1 MSTGNPP
8 KGSADWL
15 AEQDG
20 ADNTTPPAKGTQA
33 WTEQPPQPEP
43 APKGTEAWTEQHSGE
58 NAPAPTESKPTPQTD
73 VAPPADKGIGVS
85 PQNNA
90 DAVMGYDQQIA
101 ALQEAANKTKPE
113 TEEERKKRER
123 REKSKKIIA
132 AVGDGLMAL
141 SNLYFTTRGAPNM
154 YDHKTMSQQ
163 TPLQAQL
170 DKLKAEREANA
181 DKYLQY
187 SLKIGDLQNDRAK
200 TLREMEAEQ
209 ERRKLAR
216 EKAQREQEAHGWL
229 AALQPDKQREQAGK
243 ATKAEQEAVTA
254 KAEADNAPDLYKAK
268 VDTEKARGEA
278 QRASATASRA
288 SARDHDASAEEHR
301 TNARGRFQW
310 WDEDGNVHYAKTQEE
325 AITKARQHGTLDSE
339 EVTNTTSTESD
350 ATNRGKPVYVKDKDG
365 KPVVQTDKNGKPV
378 VGKDGKPVYV
388 KEKKTSSTTTS
399 KRVFYPGIRKKPA
412 ANKPAPTPTPKPA
425 AKPQP
430 KANGGKW
437 ASGLTL

>member
-20 ADNTTPPAKGTQA
+20 EDITPPAKGTQA
-33 WTEQPPQPEP
+33 MTEQPPQPEP
-43 APKGTEAWTEQHSGE
+43 APKGSEAWAEQNSGD

-73 VAPPADKGIGVS
+73 VAPPADKGVGVS

-101 ALQEAANKTKPE
+101 ALQEAANKIKPE
-113 TEEERKKRER
+113 TEEERKRRER
-123 REKSKKIIA
+123 KEKSKKIIA

-141 SNLYFTTRGAPNM
+141 SNLYFTTKGAPNM

-163 TPLQAQL
+163 TPLQVQL

-187 SLKIGDLQNDRAK
+187 SLRIGDAQNGRAK

-209 ERRKLAR
+209 ERAKLAR

-288 SARDHDASAEEHR
+288 SATDHYASARAHDRSNNNEFS
-301 TNARGRFQW
+301 A
-310 WDEDGNVHYAKTQEE
+310 WDENGREHKFRTAAAAEAFAK
-325 AITKARQHGTLDSE
+325 QHGTFEETDVTSTSETDSE
-339 EVTNTTSTESD
+339 T
-350 ATNRGKPVYVKDKDG
+350 
-365 KPVVQTDKNGKPV
+365 NGK
-378 VGKDGKPVYV
+378 
-388 KEKKTSSTTTS
+388 STTTYKKKS
-399 KRVFYPGIRKKPA
+399 GYAKRVVPD
-412 ANKPAPTPTPKPA
+412 NTPPSRRQRGNNDNTPP
-425 AKPQP
+425 
-430 KANGGKW
+430 
-437 ASGLTL
+437 SRRR

>member
-20 ADNTTPPAKGTQA
+20 ADTTPPAKGTQA
-33 WTEQPPQPEP
+33 MAEQPPQPEP
-43 APKGTEAWTEQHSGE
+43 APKGTQAWTEQNSGG
-58 NAPAPTESKPTPQTD
+58 NAPAPTESKPTPQSD
-73 VAPPADKGIGVS
+73 VALPADKGVGVS

-101 ALQEAANKTKPE
+101 ALQEAANKSKPE

-123 REKSKKIIA
+123 KEKSKKIIA

-216 EKAQREQEAHGWL
+216 EKADREQEAHGWL

-243 ATKAEQEAVTA
+243 AAKAEQEAVTA

-278 QRASATASRA
+278 QRASASASRA
-288 SARDHDASAEEHR
+288 SARDHDASAREHDR
-301 TNARGRFQW
+301 SNKNEFSA
-310 WDEDGNVHYAKTQEE
+310 WDENGREHKFRTKE
-325 AITKARQHGTLDSE
+325 AAEAFARQHGTFEETDVTSTSDTDSE
-339 EVTNTTSTESD
+339 TN
-350 ATNRGKPVYVKDKDG
+350 GH
-365 KPVVQTDKNGKPV
+365 
-378 VGKDGKPVYV
+378 
-388 KEKKTSSTTTS
+388 SSTKTTKKGGYP
-399 KRVFYPGIRKKPA
+399 KRVVPD
-412 ANKPAPTPTPKPA
+412 NTPPSRRGGGNDNTPP
-425 AKPQP
+425 
-430 KANGGKW
+430 
-437 ASGLTL
+437 SRRR

>member
-20 ADNTTPPAKGTQA
+20 ADTTPPAKGTQA
-33 WTEQPPQPEP
+33 WTDQPPQPEP
-43 APKGTEAWTEQHSGE
+43 APKGTQEWAEQNSGE
-58 NAPAPTESKPTPQTD
+58 NAPVTESKPTPQTD
-73 VAPPADKGIGVS
+73 VAPPADKGLGVS

-216 EKAQREQEAHGWL
+216 EKAQREQEEHGWL

-243 ATKAEQEAVTA
+243 ASKAEQEAVTA
-254 KAEADNAPDLYKAK
+254 KAEADNAPDLYKEK
-268 VDTEKARGEA
+268 VNTEKNRGKA
-278 QRASATASRA
+278 AA
-288 SARDHDASAEEHR
+288 ASAEASHASAVNSYASANEHN

-310 WDEDGNVHYAKTQEE
+310 WDEDGNMHYAKTQEE
-325 AITKARQHGTLDSE
+325 AVTKARQHGTLDS
-339 EVTNTTSTESD
+339 VTEDTTSSTDSD
-350 ATNRGKPVYVKDKDG
+350 VVHRGKVTGG
-365 KPVVQTDKNGKPV
+365 KKNSK
-378 VGKDGKPVYV
+378 
-388 KEKKTSSTTTS
+388 TTTS
-399 KRVFYPGIRKKPA
+399 KKVFYPGIRKKTA
-412 ANKPAPTPTPKPA
+412 ASKPTAQPSKPTPKPA
-425 AKPQP
+425 PKPSGGKQ
-430 KANGGKW
+430 GGKW

>member
-20 ADNTTPPAKGTQA
+20 ADTTPPAKGTQA

-73 VAPPADKGIGVS
+73 VAPPADKGLGVS

-216 EKAQREQEAHGWL
+216 EKAQREQEEHGWL

-243 ATKAEQEAVTA
+243 ASKAEQEAVTA

-288 SARDHDASAEEHR
+288 SARDHDASARAHDRSNNNEFS
-301 TNARGRFQW
+301 A
-310 WDEDGNVHYAKTQEE
+310 WDENGREHKFHSAAAAEAFAK
-325 AITKARQHGTLDSE
+325 QHGTFE
-339 EVTNTTSTESD
+339 ETDVTS
-350 ATNRGKPVYVKDKDG
+350 
-365 KPVVQTDKNGKPV
+365 
-378 VGKDGKPVYV
+378 
-388 KEKKTSSTTTS
+388 SSTTDSETNGKS
-399 KRVFYPGIRKKPA
+399 TTTYKKKSGYAKRVVPD
-412 ANKPAPTPTPKPA
+412 NTPPSRRGGNDNTPP
-425 AKPQP
+425 
-430 KANGGKW
+430 
-437 ASGLTL
+437 SRRR

>member
-20 ADNTTPPAKGTQA
+20 ADTTPPAKGTQA
-33 WTEQPPQPEP
+33 WAEQPPQPGP

-73 VAPPADKGIGVS
+73 VAPPADKGVGVS

-216 EKAQREQEAHGWL
+216 EKAQREQEEHGWL

-243 ATKAEQEAVTA
+243 ASKAEQEAVTA
-254 KAEADNAPDLYKAK
+254 KAEADNAPAYYQGK
-268 VDTEKARGEA
+268 VKEVE
-278 QRASATASRA
+278 SR
-288 SARDHDASAEEHR
+288 
-301 TNARGRFQW
+301 
-310 WDEDGNVHYAKTQEE
+310 
-325 AITKARQHGTLDSE
+325 
-339 EVTNTTSTESD
+339 
-350 ATNRGKPVYVKDKDG
+350 
-365 KPVVQTDKNGKPV
+365 TDKNNRQGTSAW
-378 VGKDGKPVYV
+378 VGGNRGGSKSGGRGSAKWAVYGPDGKVVKYV
-388 KEKKTSSTTTS
+388 QTRDEAISETTRVGGKYPSTVSTSDSTNEYGEKTHTRTE
-399 KRVFYPGIRKKPA
+399 R
-412 ANKPAPTPTPKPA
+412 TPTANRPASKPT
-425 AKPQP
+425 AKPQQKNTSYKNT
-430 KANGGKW
+430 KAL
-437 ASGLTL
+437 GL

>member
-20 ADNTTPPAKGTQA
+20 ADTTPPAKGTQA
-33 WTEQPPQPEP
+33 WAEQPPQPEP

-73 VAPPADKGIGVS
+73 VAPPADKGLGVS

-170 DKLKAEREANA
+170 DKFKAEREANA

-209 ERRKLAR
+209 EKRKLAR
-216 EKAQREQEAHGWL
+216 EKAQREQEEHGWL

-278 QRASATASRA
+278 QRASAASSRAAATDHYA
-288 SARDHDASAEEHR
+288 SARAHDRSNNDEFSA
-301 TNARGRFQW
+301 
-310 WDEDGNVHYAKTQEE
+310 WDENGREHKFRTAAAAEAFAK
-325 AITKARQHGTLDSE
+325 QHGTFEYQDVTSTTDSE
-339 EVTNTTSTESD
+339 I
-350 ATNRGKPVYVKDKDG
+350 
-365 KPVVQTDKNGKPV
+365 NGK
-378 VGKDGKPVYV
+378 
-388 KEKKTSSTTTS
+388 STTT
-399 KRVFYPGIRKKPA
+399 YKKKNGYAGRPS
-412 ANKPAPTPTPKPA
+412 PTGSG
-425 AKPQP
+425 
-430 KANGGKW
+430 GGKK
-437 ASGLTL
+437 SPTK

>member
-8 KGSADWL
+8 KGSAYWL

-73 VAPPADKGIGVS
+73 VAPPADKGLGVS

-200 TLREMEAEQ
+200 TLREMEA
-209 ERRKLAR
+209 
-216 EKAQREQEAHGWL
+216 
-229 AALQPDKQREQAGK
+229 
-243 ATKAEQEAVTA
+243 
-254 KAEADNAPDLYKAK
+254 
-268 VDTEKARGEA
+268 
-278 QRASATASRA
+278 
-288 SARDHDASAEEHR
+288 
-301 TNARGRFQW
+301 
-310 WDEDGNVHYAKTQEE
+310 
-325 AITKARQHGTLDSE
+325 
-339 EVTNTTSTESD
+339 
-350 ATNRGKPVYVKDKDG
+350 
-365 KPVVQTDKNGKPV
+365 
-378 VGKDGKPVYV
+378 
-388 KEKKTSSTTTS
+388 
-399 KRVFYPGIRKKPA
+399 
-412 ANKPAPTPTPKPA
+412 
-425 AKPQP
+425 
-430 KANGGKW
+430 
-437 ASGLTL
+437 

>member
-20 ADNTTPPAKGTQA
+20 ADTTPPAKGTQA

-73 VAPPADKGIGVS
+73 VAPPADKGLGVS

-170 DKLKAEREANA
+170 NKLKAEREANA

-216 EKAQREQEAHGWL
+216 EKAQREQEEHGWL

-243 ATKAEQEAVTA
+243 ASKAEQEAVTA

-288 SARDHDASAEEHR
+288 SARDHDASARAHDRSNNNEFS
-301 TNARGRFQW
+301 A
-310 WDEDGNVHYAKTQEE
+310 WDENGREHKFRTAAAAE
-325 AITKARQHGTLDSE
+325 AFARQHGTFE
-339 EVTNTTSTESD
+339 ETDVTS
-350 ATNRGKPVYVKDKDG
+350 
-365 KPVVQTDKNGKPV
+365 
-378 VGKDGKPVYV
+378 
-388 KEKKTSSTTTS
+388 SSTTDSETNGKS
-399 KRVFYPGIRKKPA
+399 TTTYKKKSGYAKRVVPD
-412 ANKPAPTPTPKPA
+412 NTPPSRRGGNDNTPP
-425 AKPQP
+425 
-430 KANGGKW
+430 
-437 ASGLTL
+437 SRRR

>member
-20 ADNTTPPAKGTQA
+20 ADTTP
-33 WTEQPPQPEP
+33 P

-73 VAPPADKGIGVS
+73 VAPPADKGLGVS

-209 ERRKLAR
+209 EKRKLAR
-216 EKAQREQEAHGWL
+216 EKAQREQEEHGWL
-229 AALQPDKQREQAGK
+229 AALQPDKLRNQAGK

-288 SARDHDASAEEHR
+288 SATDHYASARAHDRSNNNEFS
-301 TNARGRFQW
+301 A
-310 WDEDGNVHYAKTQEE
+310 WDENGREHKFHSAAAAE
-325 AITKARQHGTLDSE
+325 AFARQHGTFE
-339 EVTNTTSTESD
+339 ETDVTSTSK
-350 ATNRGKPVYVKDKDG
+350 TNSE
-365 KPVVQTDKNGKPV
+365 TNGK
-378 VGKDGKPVYV
+378 
-388 KEKKTSSTTTS
+388 STTTYKKKS
-399 KRVFYPGIRKKPA
+399 GYAKRVVRQ
-412 ANKPAPTPTPKPA
+412 PA
-425 AKPQP
+425 AKPATRPQQRQSY
-430 KANGGKW
+430 KNTIAL
-437 ASGLTL
+437 GL